1 MELPIELQ
9 NLIALVISSVVV
21 FVLTQIAKLGF
32 DFSGYKSQI
41 VAAIFSAVMVAVNA
55 LLAKIPLE
63 SVNLATAI
71 ANLVVVLLGAF
82 GVFSAYKQL
91 KRK

>member
-9 NLIALVISSVVV
+9 NLIALAISSVVV
-21 FVLTQIAKLGF
+21 FVLTEIAKLGF

-41 VAAIFSAVMVAVNA
+41 VAAIFSAVMVVVNA

-63 SVNLATAI
+63 SVDLATAI

>member
-9 NLIALVISSVVV
+9 NLIALAISSVVV
-21 FVLTQIAKLGF
+21 FVLTEIAKLGL

-41 VAAIFSAVMVAVNA
+41 VAAIFSAVMVVINA

-63 SVNLATAI
+63 SVDLATAI
-71 ANLVVVLLGAF
+71 ANLIVVLLGAF

-91 KRK
+91 RRK